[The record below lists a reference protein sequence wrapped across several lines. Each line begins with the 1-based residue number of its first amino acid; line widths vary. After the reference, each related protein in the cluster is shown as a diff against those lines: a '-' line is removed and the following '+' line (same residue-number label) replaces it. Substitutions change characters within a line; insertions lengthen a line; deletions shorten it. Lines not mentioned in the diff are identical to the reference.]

1 MKYLFLIFSFVL
13 VMAGC
18 TTVDSGNKGVEVS
31 WGGETNLTK
40 VYPEGLNWGVHWLFD
55 DMVEYDCKE
64 KTEVNLFEF
73 NDINSMETK
82 VEISVD
88 YQLDPTKVNLI
99 HSKINDYETKLKKT
113 IKSAAAEVIPKY
125 GAVDLNLTK
134 RGDVEMKLFNILQ
147 KELPEFYLKLAR
159 VQITDVDLPKE
170 IAEQAKKTATQIEK
184 NKLASK
190 LEEEQTNL
198 AKAAVAKAKGEYEA
212 AEYNSKS
219 AELMSTPANLK
230 LKELDVQMKWAEKG
244 VSPYG
249 ENNVFGS
256 QPGLIMSRTGI
267 K

>member
-1 MKYLFLIFSFVL
+1 MKHLFLFFSFVL
-13 VMAGC
+13 IMTSCAS
-18 TTVDSGNKGVEVS
+18 VDSGNKGVEVS
-31 WGGETNLTK
+31 WGGSTNMDK
-40 VYPEGLNWGVHWLFD
+40 VYPEGLNWGLHWLFD

-64 KTEVNLFEF
+64 KTEVETFEF
-73 NDINSMETK
+73 NDINSMETR
-82 VEISVD
+82 VEVSVD
-88 YQLDPTKVNLI
+88 YQLDPGKVNLL
-99 HSKINDYETKLKKT
+99 HTKITDVDTKLKKT
-113 IKSAAAEVIPKY
+113 IKSAAKEVIPNY

-134 RGDVEMKLFNILQ
+134 RGDAEAKLAKILE
-147 KELPEFYLKLAR
+147 KELPEFYLKFAR

-198 AKAAVAKAKGEYEA
+198 AKAAVAKAKGEFEA
-212 AEYNSKS
+212 AEYNSRS

-230 LKELDVQMKWAEKG
+230 LKDLDVQMKWAEKG

-256 QPGLIMSRTGI
+256 QPGLSWL
-267 K
+267 